1 MQGAKTYWFEQWK
14 AHDTLKKDAVKVFL
28 EIALITS
35 ALPNS
40 PDLKPID
47 FGIPVPTPGGN
58 CIPRLKG
65 SQSWFFEKSHCWGV
79 E

>member
-1 MQGAKTYWFEQWK
+1 MFKK
-14 AHDTLKKDAVKVFL
+14 AAVKVFL
-28 EIALITS
+28 EIALITR

-47 FGIPVPTPGGN
+47 FGIPVPTPGEK

-65 SQSWFFEKSHCWGV
+65 NQS
-79 E
+79 